1 MLTTAVM
8 LHPNA
13 QRIAHYHRCCMQI
26 DAREEAPVLAAKA
39 IRRRLKS
46 ENKKVVAL
54 TLTLCDVC
62 IKNCGEGLHRAF
74 GTREFLGDV
83 QQLTDG
89 HVGYDVSTFLKV
101 FFQEFC
107 NLCTAKSCICC
118 VLQVIIVVMCE
129 TA

>member
-1 MLTTAVM
+1 V
-8 LHPNA
+8 
-13 QRIAHYHRCCMQI
+13 RGKQI
-26 DAREEAPVLAAKA
+26 DAREEAPELAAKA

-62 IKNCGEGLHRAF
+62 IKNCSERLHRAF

-89 HVGYDVSTFLKV
+89 HAGYDVSTLPKKNCANCTLQCCCILLV
-101 FFQEFC
+101 VC
-107 NLCTAKSCICC
+107 YCACRHAYCLCMCINLQRFDTPTRYSS
-118 VLQVIIVVMCE
+118 
-129 TA
+129 

>member
-1 MLTTAVM
+1 MLTRSVLRTMTRAR
-8 LHPNA
+8 L
-13 QRIAHYHRCCMQI
+13 QI
-26 DAREEAPVLAAKA
+26 DAREEAPELAAKA

-62 IKNCGEGLHRAF
+62 IKNCSERLHRAF

-89 HVGYDVSTFLKV
+89 HAGYDVSTFSNKS
-101 FFQEFC
+101 FFSNFYTSVLLHML
-107 NLCTAKSCICC
+107 LC
-118 VLQVIIVVMCE
+118 V
-129 TA
+129 